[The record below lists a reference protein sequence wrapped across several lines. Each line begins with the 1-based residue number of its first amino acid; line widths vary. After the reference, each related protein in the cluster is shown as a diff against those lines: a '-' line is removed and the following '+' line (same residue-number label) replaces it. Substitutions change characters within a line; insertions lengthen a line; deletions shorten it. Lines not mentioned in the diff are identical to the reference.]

1 MSVSS
6 DSGDASEIFWPGY
19 VDAVTNLAINLL
31 FVIAVMSIITLATS
45 LELMKKPKNL
55 ESGQE
60 GGGKST
66 DTMAM
71 GKALEEAEKK
81 LIVVMEAAAKDAEA
95 AKKEIAKLEA
105 QQKKDGKTSSS
116 AQASAAATATSEKS
130 AESARTE
137 TVTAKQ
143 LTTMPDGKAVIRPVD
158 GGLVVVFESNVV
170 QLSEDEAAEV
180 AKKLATFG
188 SVATSK
194 WQIAVVTPKGYS
206 VASRVAFYRVN
217 AVRSVLLKN
226 GAQGGNIETRVV
238 ESDQATANNAR
249 VTVQRLSN

>member
-6 DSGDASEIFWPGY
+6 ESADGSDIFWPGY

-55 ESGQE
+55 VAGDM
-60 GGGKST
+60 GGGKAT
-66 DTMAM
+66 ENMAM
-71 GKALEEAEKK
+71 AEALEKAEKK
-81 LIVVMEAAAKDAEA
+81 VIEVTEAAAKDAQA

-105 QQKKDGKTSSS
+105 QQKKDSKSTP
-116 AQASAAATATSEKS
+116 AASPSVVAISEKS
-130 AESARTE
+130 TEQSRTE

-143 LTTMPDGKAVIRPVD
+143 TTAAIDGKSTIRPVD
-158 GGLVVVFESNVV
+158 GGLVVVFEPSVV
-170 QLSEDEAAEV
+170 QLADDEAADV
-180 AKKLATFG
+180 AKKLASFG
-188 SVATSK
+188 SVASSR

-206 VASRVAFYRVN
+206 VASRLAFYRVN

-226 GAQGGNIETRVV
+226 GAQGSNIETRVI
-238 ESDQATANNAR
+238 ESDQPTANNAR
-249 VTVQRLSN
+249 VTVQRLAN

>member
-6 DSGDASEIFWPGY
+6 ESSDGSDIFWPGY

-55 ESGQE
+55 ESTGL
-60 GGGKST
+60 GGGKAT
-66 DTMAM
+66 ETMAM
-71 GKALEEAEKK
+71 AEALEKAEKK
-81 LIVVMEAAAKDAEA
+81 VIEVTEAAAKDAQA

-105 QQKKDGKTSSS
+105 QQKKDSKTTQS
-116 AQASAAATATSEKS
+116 ASTAVAAVSEKS
-130 AESARTE
+130 TEQARTE

-143 LTTMPDGKAVIRPVD
+143 TSSAPDGKATVRPVD
-158 GGLVVVFESNVV
+158 GGLVVVFEPSAV
-170 QLSEDEAAEV
+170 QLSEEESADV

-188 SVATSK
+188 PVATSK

-206 VASRVAFYRVN
+206 VASRLAFYRVN

-226 GAQGGNIETRVV
+226 GAQGSNIETRVI
-238 ESDQATANNAR
+238 ESDQPTANNAR
-249 VTVQRLSN
+249 VTVQRLN